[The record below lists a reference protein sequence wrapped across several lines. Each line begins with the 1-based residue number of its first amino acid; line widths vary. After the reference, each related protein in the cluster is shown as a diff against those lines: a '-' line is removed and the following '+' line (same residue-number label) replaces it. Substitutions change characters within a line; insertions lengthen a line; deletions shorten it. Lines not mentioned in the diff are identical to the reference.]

1 MVGKWNAPAYER
13 GASKSTGARAGSEA
27 RARALLSCN
36 DFSETAMYRP
46 VLPIAAAALALT
58 ACTTTDGVGGGS
70 AEVLRYHLGGAVERG
85 TVIVQ
90 PAEGG
95 DGLSGQ
101 PFAAAVS
108 RQLNTVGYVPAPP
121 GGAIQYIA
129 VVDVRRSAQE
139 GPPRP
144 SPFSIGIGGGGFS
157 GGRGGGVGLGGSIG
171 FPVGKARRNQ
181 IYGTELTV
189 TIKRRIDQSPVWE
202 GHARTLQR
210 RPAPEGETAEKLAAA
225 LFTGFPGESGRTIT
239 VR

>member
-1 MVGKWNAPAYER
+1 MIR
-13 GASKSTGARAGSEA
+13 T
-27 RARALLSCN
+27 LL
-36 DFSETAMYRP
+36 P
-46 VLPIAAAALALT
+46 LAAAALALT
-58 ACTTTDGVGGGS
+58 GCTTTGSGGGS

-90 PAEGG
+90 PAAGG

-108 RQLNTVGYVPAPP
+108 RQLSQIGYDPAPP
-121 GGAIQYIA
+121 GGAIQFIA
-129 VVDVRRSAQE
+129 VVDVRRSTQE
-139 GPPRP
+139 GPTRQ

-157 GGRGGGVGLGGSIG
+157 GGRGGGVGLGGSVG
-171 FPVGKARRNQ
+171 FPIGKARRTQ
-181 IYGTELTV
+181 VYGTELSV
-189 TIKRRIDQSPVWE
+189 TIKRRVDQSPVWE

-225 LFTGFPGESGRTIT
+225 LFSGFPGESGRTIT